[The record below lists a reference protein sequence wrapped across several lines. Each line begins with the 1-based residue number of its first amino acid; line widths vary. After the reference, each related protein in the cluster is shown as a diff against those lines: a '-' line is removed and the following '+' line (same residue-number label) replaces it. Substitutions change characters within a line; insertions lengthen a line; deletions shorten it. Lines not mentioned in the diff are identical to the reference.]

1 MQTSRKLRI
10 VTETFTLRKLPLVED
25 RVTLLKQMRIG
36 GKLQLALQIN
46 NLMVRAVILRKDNHA
61 AVPGLIKG
69 KIDSDVIEK
78 TKAFLIAS
86 VAAVGFC
93 VTTNLLDREGYVAF
107 LLCFEDKKNP
117 LYLTLFALGG
127 EGGGCHVF
135 AHIRSNIRIT
145 PLSAQISASKFQILS
160 PIPLK
165 IRGVWKNCGV
175 WLKNFKS
182 QTLFCMILGIPLWFL
197 DMHKWLGQIG
207 LNFNNIP
214 QEGHKK
220 NPHM

>member
-1 MQTSRKLRI
+1 
-10 VTETFTLRKLPLVED
+10 
-25 RVTLLKQMRIG
+25 MRIG

-107 LLCFEDKKNP
+107 LLCFEDKKESFIFNP
-117 LYLTLFALGG
+117 ICPGRR
-127 EGGGCHVF
+127 GGCYEHQAEVKICPIWVRL
-135 AHIRSNIRIT
+135 AVLRKV
-145 PLSAQISASKFQILS
+145 PLVDFQ
-160 PIPLK
+160 
-165 IRGVWKNCGV
+165 
-175 WLKNFKS
+175 FY
-182 QTLFCMILGIPLWFL
+182 FL
-197 DMHKWLGQIG
+197 I
-207 LNFNNIP
+207 
-214 QEGHKK
+214 
-220 NPHM
+220 